1 MSDAKHFLGLEATH
15 NPHRWYLPIVPGI
28 CVHHGFLFG
37 GAGLAAAVTALEA
50 TCQRRLVWATAQ
62 YLSYAR
68 PPQILDIDVTVP
80 VAGKYSTQARAV
92 GHVGDKEIL
101 TVNAALGTRPL
112 EVEGQWQTPPDVP
125 KPADC
130 PPMPAWPGSDKSIHS
145 RVELRVAKG
154 RYGAKRDG
162 TPSDDGRSALWARFP
177 GLEMSPATLAII
189 ADWMPSGIGHALGR
203 WAGGNSLDNTIRILN
218 VVDTEWV
225 LCDIR
230 VHGVRNGFGHGAIH
244 LWSQD
249 GILLAT
255 GSQSVIVRILDV
267 VPGS

>member
-1 MSDAKHFLGLEATH
+1 M
-15 NPHRWYLPIVPGI
+15 
-28 CVHHGFLFG
+28 
-37 GAGLAAAVTALEA
+37 
-50 TCQRRLVWATAQ
+50 
-62 YLSYAR
+62 
-68 PPQILDIDVTVP
+68 
-80 VAGKYSTQARAV
+80 
-92 GHVGDKEIL
+92 
-101 TVNAALGTRPL
+101 
-112 EVEGQWQTPPDVP
+112 
-125 KPADC
+125 
-130 PPMPAWPGSDKSIHS
+130 PMWPGSDKSIHS

-154 RYGAKRDG
+154 RYGTKRDG

-218 VVDTEWV
+218 IVDTEWV

-244 LWSQD
+244 LWNEE
-249 GILLAT
+249 GVLLAT

-267 VPGS
+267 VPDS